1 MDDAQAGGK
10 PSEASATIGSDP
22 TLADPGRITGGE
34 FPDTAVGTQ
43 MVLYPTDGGGVDL
56 RWQIEPADIAY
67 ARAGFR
73 GTEARPMLRLHR
85 IGTTGDDRLL
95 AYTDLGGDDAAAEH
109 GHAHYDNADA
119 AGLLQA
125 EIGLASAD
133 GGWLLIARSNELRA
147 AAPIGVDFLH
157 PTPAPAAI
165 AGPVDETA
173 STAAHASAGPA
184 AAGRET
190 DAPAPVQLAPEF
202 PLVEPHLS
210 EPLSGPQPQPL
221 SEQARAVSTQPDR
234 AAEGGAE
241 PGKLAGVAAAQDGL
255 DRAAGE
261 PAFARRSDPNLA
273 AGGQARDLSAPPGA
287 GRGQEPPPG
296 GVVPRLAPRQPSPGP
311 SAQTFSAPSP
321 AAGSGPLRP
330 QADGATLS
338 AALVVHGS
346 APPNSLL
353 DLGGHPY
360 RVGPGGRFVLHIPIR
375 DHQLIRRVLATL
387 PQLPVEQRDDGAG

>member
-1 MDDAQAGGK
+1 MDDAQAGAK
-10 PSEASATIGSDP
+10 PSEASAAIGSDP
-22 TLADPGRITGGE
+22 TLADPGRVTGGE

-56 RWQIEPADIAY
+56 RWQIEPADIAH

-85 IGTTGDDRLL
+85 IGTTGADRLL
-95 AYTDLGGDDAAAEH
+95 ADTDLGDDDAAAEH
-109 GHAHYDNADA
+109 GHAHYDGGDA
-119 AGLLQA
+119 AGPLQA

-147 AAPIGVDFLH
+147 AAPTGVDFLH
-157 PTPAPAAI
+157 ATPAPAAI
-165 AGPVDETA
+165 AGPVDATP

-184 AAGRET
+184 AAKRET
-190 DAPAPVQLAPEF
+190 DAPAPVQLAPEL
-202 PLVEPHLS
+202 PRVEPHLS
-210 EPLSGPQPQPL
+210 EPLSGPL

-234 AAEGGAE
+234 AGEGGAE

-261 PAFARRSDPNLA
+261 PAFARRSDPSLA

-287 GRGQEPPPG
+287 GSGPEPPSG
-296 GVVPRLAPRQPSPGP
+296 GVVPRLAPRQPSPEP
-311 SAQTFSAPSP
+311 SAQAFAAPSP

-330 QADGATLS
+330 RADGATLS